1 MDSFEKNQ
9 AALFERLLKP
19 HLPRMFRF
27 AVRLTHSRAEAED
40 LFQDVLVKIYARLE
54 ELADLRDAAPW
65 LNRVLYHHFVDQQRR
80 YARQRMTVVEES
92 QLPEDSI
99 EALEGD
105 KNTRQDSEQLQ
116 AREALEKALSSLS
129 EEHRTVV
136 LLHDV
141 DGYKLAEI
149 QKVTGEPL
157 GTVKSRLHRARAR
170 LRDLLRD
177 HGTFS

>member
-19 HLPRMFRF
+19 QLPRMFRF
-27 AVRLTHSRAEAED
+27 AVRLTQSRTEAED
-40 LFQDVLVKIYARLE
+40 LFQDVLVKVYGRLE
-54 ELADLRDAAPW
+54 ELADLRDAGPW
-65 LNRVLYHHFVDQQRR
+65 LNRVLYNHFVDNKRR
-80 YARQRMTVVEES
+80 YARQRMAVVEES
-92 QLPEDSI
+92 RLPQESI
-99 EALEGD
+99 EELRGGQDTEGD
-105 KNTRQDSEQLQ
+105 SQRLE
-116 AREALEKALSSLS
+116 AREALRKALLSLS

-177 HGTFS
+177 YGTFS